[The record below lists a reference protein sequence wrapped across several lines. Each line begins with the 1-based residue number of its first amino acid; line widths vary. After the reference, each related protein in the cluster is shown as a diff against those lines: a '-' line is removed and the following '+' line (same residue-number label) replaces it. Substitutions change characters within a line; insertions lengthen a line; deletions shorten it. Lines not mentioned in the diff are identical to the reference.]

1 MFGMGFMEILIVLVI
16 GILFL
21 GPDKLPTAMVEIAK
35 FIKGVKKGVGDA
47 KTALDDEIRISDLK
61 DEALSYKQTLE
72 DAANGLNGFK
82 NIGLDDMLEAESKS
96 EKKKV
101 ASQIEPKRENI
112 SFEKKPTIDISKESS
127 KKEEIINV

>member
-61 DEALSYKQTLE
+61 DEALTYKKTLE
-72 DAANGLNGFK
+72 DAASGLNGFK
-82 NIGLDDMLEAESKS
+82 NIGLDDMLEAETKS
-96 EKKKV
+96 ENKKI
-101 ASQIEPKRENI
+101 ASPVEPKKDNI
-112 SFEKKPTIDISKESS
+112 SFEKKPTIDISKDSS
-127 KKEEIINV
+127 KKEEIKNV

>member
-1 MFGMGFMEILIVLVI
+1 MFGMGFMEILIVLII